1 MAFQQPQAFRAT
13 IRERPVIG
21 PFSKFSDPAA
31 IEILGSA
38 GYDFVILD
46 MEHGPNG
53 LETMQSLIRA
63 AEYTGIVPIVRV
75 PENEM
80 TMISR
85 VLDIGAA
92 GVQVPQISTASQVR
106 EVVSRARFAPIGERG
121 VCRFVRAAG
130 YSSTQKGTY
139 FEQANQAL
147 IVLQLEGEDA
157 LHNLDA
163 ILDEPGPDIIFIGPY
178 DLSQSLGVPGQVD
191 HPLVIEKT
199 RQIVEACT
207 ARGITT
213 GNFTETLDRT
223 RFWVS
228 QGLRYMSFS
237 VDVGLLYE
245 HSRQNVSAFREM
257 T

>member
-1 MAFQQPQAFRAT
+1 MAAQQAQTFREKM
-13 IRERPVIG
+13 RERPVIG

-31 IEILGSA
+31 IEILGYA

-53 LETMQSLIRA
+53 LETMQGLIRA
-63 AEYTGIVPIVRV
+63 AEFAGIVPIVRV
-75 PENEM
+75 PEDEM

-106 EVVSRARFAPIGERG
+106 EVVGRARFAPAGKRG
-121 VCRFVRAAG
+121 VCRFVRAAR
-130 YSSTQKGTY
+130 YSSTEKGTY
-139 FEQANQAL
+139 FEQANEAL
-147 IVLQLEGEDA
+147 IVLQLEGEHA
-157 LHNLDA
+157 LQNLDE
-163 ILDEPGPDIIFIGPY
+163 ILDEPGPDIVFIGPY
-178 DLSQSLGVPGQVD
+178 DLSQSSGVPGQVD

-199 RQIVEACT
+199 RQIVEACA
-207 ARGITT
+207 ARGIMT
-213 GNFTETLDRT
+213 GNFTEDLERT
-223 RFWVS
+223 RFWLS

-237 VDVGLLYE
+237 VDVGLFYE
-245 HSRQNVSAFREM
+245 HGRQTVSAFREM